1 MLYERKGNIH
11 KPTRWPTRRI
21 YPSKELGVEVKG
33 EILEEENI
41 WLQVESWRDER
52 PVLVRG
58 MVIASA
64 VCMRLNCDTFFYS
77 F

>member
-1 MLYERKGNIH
+1 MLYECKGNIH
-11 KPTRWPTRRI
+11 KPARWATRRI

-33 EILEEENI
+33 DILEEENI

-64 VCMRLNCDTFFYS
+64 VCMRLNCDTFLYS